1 MLDNEL
7 NRDTEEI
14 IKFLKSKNVI
24 LPSLPKSLKAKKNEG
39 EAFALAY
46 PIQGLLKYH
55 GLADKEQRIANF
67 SSISLNNNAF
77 LTVTYVRF
85 SKNLQ
90 TDRLILNG
98 IEIDPKDGKFKRV
111 IHQLNFIRKISD
123 VNTKCM
129 IVSRNIIKKNN
140 KTVMGKGIGTS
151 ASAGAALAHAA
162 ISILYDRDP
171 NFTENIKLRCIFS
184 RYLAGSATRSCV
196 GGIGLWLSSP
206 DMDSTESYAIRLDTD
221 EISTFINDIDLI
233 TISIPSIIQTD
244 SAHNIAPLSPFY
256 NSWMKNR
263 KNQIF
268 EFYTALMD
276 KNFQKIG
283 EMSEYD
289 TLQLHAI
296 TMTGTSNNNLILWSP
311 ETISI
316 MHLTRNLRKQGI
328 PVYFSI
334 DTGPSV
340 VLLTKS
346 NYIKEILNSL
356 HKLNDNFDINIGK
369 IGGPSRSLNKDS
381 PEAKF
386 LIGDLINLKMS

>member
-1 MLDNEL
+1 M
-7 NRDTEEI
+7 
-14 IKFLKSKNVI
+14 
-24 LPSLPKSLKAKKNEG
+24 
-39 EAFALAY
+39 
-46 PIQGLLKYH
+46 
-55 GLADKEQRIANF
+55 
-67 SSISLNNNAF
+67 
-77 LTVTYVRF
+77 
-85 SKNLQ
+85 
-90 TDRLILNG
+90 DR
-98 IEIDPKDGKFKRV
+98 
-111 IHQLNFIRKISD
+111 
-123 VNTKCM
+123 
-129 IVSRNIIKKNN
+129 
-140 KTVMGKGIGTS
+140 
-151 ASAGAALAHAA
+151 
-162 ISILYDRDP
+162 
-171 NFTENIKLRCIFS
+171 
-184 RYLAGSATRSCV
+184 
-196 GGIGLWLSSP
+196 
-206 DMDSTESYAIRLDTD
+206 
-221 EISTFINDIDLI
+221 
-233 TISIPSIIQTD
+233 
-244 SAHNIAPLSPFY
+244 
-256 NSWMKNR
+256 
-263 KNQIF
+263 
-268 EFYTALMD
+268 
-276 KNFQKIG
+276 NFQKIG